1 MPRWC
6 DGDDGPSDAASLMDQ
21 QVLTRAQTRWMK
33 LGLFQS
39 ISPTIQYN
47 PGKANI
53 IADALSRSR
62 LGPVE
67 APESTGIVM
76 TLTASSVVPKA
87 EFQLWKSAL
96 EEDPNLMDAVQR
108 LRGGHDVGGL
118 LLTPQGLLYIQQE
131 DRRRLA
137 VPTSLRQ
144 RILRECHDIPSVGHV
159 GIRRMLE
166 LLERSYHWRGMR
178 KDATQYVRTCP
189 TCQMI
194 KADHKKK
201 AGALQPIPP
210 PERK

>member
-1 MPRWC
+1 
-6 DGDDGPSDAASLMDQ
+6 
-21 QVLTRAQTRWMK
+21 MK

-39 ISPTIQYN
+39 ILPTIQYN

-67 APESTGIVM
+67 EPESTGTVM
-76 TLTASSVVPKA
+76 TLTVSSAVPEA
-87 EFQLWKSAL
+87 ELKRWKSAL

-108 LRGGHDVGGL
+108 LRGGHAVGGL
-118 LLTPQGLLYIQQE
+118 HLTPQGLLYMEQE
-131 DRRRLA
+131 DRQRLV
-137 VPTSLRQ
+137 VPTTLRQ

-159 GIRRMLE
+159 GIRRTLE

-194 KADHKKK
+194 KVDNRKKTEP
-201 AGALQPIPP
+201 L
-210 PERK
+210 